1 VLEGTGVVVTGTVL
15 VERIVVEDK
24 VVGLPVVVSFGFGV
38 ATVVTLESSE
48 SPTENPIRRR
58 IRKQTNLR
66 SIIERS

>member
-24 VVGLPVVVSFGFGV
+24 VVGFPVVVSFGF
-38 ATVVTLESSE
+38 ATVVTLESTE
-48 SPTENPIRRR
+48 SPTENPISSK

-66 SIIERS
+66 SIIERN